1 MLLCER
7 EVRLMVKERVRGR
20 RINGTRITVDLGSER
35 LYRAVRVLAAAQGRP
50 LRDVVS
56 EALRDWIEK
65 QEEMEDVADFLAAE
79 GERGQPLAEVIA
91 ELPGE

>member
-1 MLLCER
+1 M
-7 EVRLMVKERVRGR
+7 VRERVRGGHIR
-20 RINGTRITVDLGSER
+20 GTRITVDLGSER

-65 QEEMEDVADFLAAE
+65 QEEIEDAADFRAAIE
-79 GERGQPLAEVIA
+79 EVRHEPARPLREVLAE
-91 ELPGE
+91 LGE

>member
-1 MLLCER
+1 M
-7 EVRLMVKERVRGR
+7 VRERVRGGHIR
-20 RINGTRITVDLGSER
+20 GTRITVDLGSER

-65 QEEMEDVADFLAAE
+65 QEELEDLAAIE
-79 GERGQPLAEVIA
+79 EVRHEPTRPLREVLAE
-91 ELPGE
+91 LGE

>member
-1 MLLCER
+1 
-7 EVRLMVKERVRGR
+7 MVKERVRGK

-56 EALRDWIEK
+56 EALRDWVEK
-65 QEEMEDVADFLAAE
+65 QEEMEDVAAIAATE
-79 GERGQPLAEVIA
+79 GEPVRPFREFLG
-91 ELPGE
+91 ELGE

>member
-1 MLLCER
+1 MAR
-7 EVRLMVKERVRGR
+7 TSAKRGQ
-20 RINGTRITVDLGSER
+20 INGTRITVDLKSER

-65 QEEMEDVADFLAAE
+65 QEELEDLAAIE
-79 GERGQPLAEVIA
+79 ATKDEELVPLEDARREWGV
-91 ELPGE
+91 

>member
-1 MLLCER
+1 
-7 EVRLMVKERVRGR
+7 MVKERVQGK

-50 LRDVVS
+50 LRDVVT

-65 QEEMEDVADFLAAE
+65 QEEMEDVAAIVTTEGEPVRLFREFLAE
-79 GERGQPLAEVIA
+79 LGE
-91 ELPGE
+91 

>member
-1 MLLCER
+1 M
-7 EVRLMVKERVRGR
+7 VRDRVADRHIR
-20 RINGTRITVDLGSER
+20 GTRITVDLGSER

-65 QEEMEDVADFLAAE
+65 QEELEDLAAIEAAKDEPVRPFREFLA
-79 GERGQPLAEVIA
+79 
-91 ELPGE
+91 ELDE

>member
-1 MLLCER
+1 MAR
-7 EVRLMVKERVRGR
+7 TRVRGGQ
-20 RINGTRITVDLGSER
+20 INGTRITVDLRSER

-65 QEEMEDVADFLAAE
+65 QEEMDDVADFVAAE
-79 GERGQPLAEVIA
+79 GQPGQPLEQVMREVSSD
-91 ELPGE
+91 

>member
-1 MLLCER
+1 
-7 EVRLMVKERVRGR
+7 MVGEATKRAR
-20 RINGTRITVDLGSER
+20 RTIQGTRITVDLGSER

-65 QEEMEDVADFLAAE
+65 QEDMEDIAAIQAAKSEPARPFREFLAE
-79 GERGQPLAEVIA
+79 LGE
-91 ELPGE
+91 